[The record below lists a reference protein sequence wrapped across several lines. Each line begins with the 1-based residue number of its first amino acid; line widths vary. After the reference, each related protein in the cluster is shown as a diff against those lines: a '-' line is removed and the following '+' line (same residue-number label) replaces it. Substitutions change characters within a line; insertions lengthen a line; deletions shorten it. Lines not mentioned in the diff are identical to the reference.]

1 MNFDHK
7 IISISGNA
15 RVGKDTVANAMVDIL
30 ADFGIQAQKLS
41 FAYELRKSVDDFLQR
56 EIGISAFTEDPDE
69 KLLIRPFLVTWGTD
83 IMRKI
88 NEDVWIERIQSSLNC
103 NKVNI
108 ISDLRFEN
116 ELNFVKQNKG
126 LSLFLSR
133 DGIEPANEHERKNN
147 QILINQV
154 DLHFTMI
161 ETSDKNLIKCI
172 VNETLNNLINEEI
185 FEIWKATCH

>member
-15 RVGKDTVANAMVDIL
+15 RVGKDTVANAMIEIL

-154 DLHFTMI
+154 DLHFTMM
-161 ETSDKNLIKCI
+161 ETSDENLIKCI